1 MFAQRNGCL
10 MRSKEAAAS
19 LRAALSMARGLEQW
33 LGRAWLV
40 WLMRPNDIFAM
51 LALAL
56 ALVLVL
62 VLV

>member
-1 MFAQRNGCL
+1 